1 MGLIAF
7 NGKKE
12 DKDKGK
18 DFDKI
23 KLLEKK
29 KKKKTPLHEFCEKGR
44 VVEVE
49 KIIQKVDLNKRDYYD
64 RTPLDIAK
72 ENKHIEIIELIE
84 NQIKNNNKLFK
95 AMEKKDFEKM
105 ERALEL
111 KANLNLRNENSY
123 MPIHLATFWEDTKAL
138 EKLIEMNV
146 DLNVKDEKGWTPL
159 MIACN
164 YGKIEHVKLLLKN
177 NVNINVEDKNG
188 WTALE
193 IVEDR
198 VLNIGLDIQ
207 ERLDVIAEILKEYS
221 N

>member
-1 MGLIAF
+1 MNSTAL
-7 NGKKE
+7 
-12 DKDKGK
+12 
-18 DFDKI
+18 
-23 KLLEKK
+23 KLEEQIKK
-29 KKKKTPLHEFCEKGR
+29 KNNFLKMELLDKKRKKNTPLHEFSKRGWI
-44 VVEVE
+44 VEVE
-49 KIIQKVDLNKRDYYD
+49 KIIDKVDLDLRDYYNK
-64 RTPLDIAK
+64 TALEIAK
-72 ENKHIEIIELIE
+72 ENKHLEIIELIE
-84 NQIKNNNKLFK
+84 NQIENNNKLFK
-95 AMEKKDFEKM
+95 AMESKDFEKM
-105 ERALEL
+105 ERAIEL

-138 EKLIEMNV
+138 EKLIEMNL
-146 DLNVKDEKGWTPL
+146 DLNATDEKGWTPL

-207 ERLDVIAEILKEYS
+207 EKLNVIAEILKEYKV
-221 N
+221 